1 MYNFLNVYK
10 DLILTNISFKILY
23 YILHMHDSIQMY
35 CSHTLQKKN
44 ANLFTWIYFEN
55 KNLYYFSINHDSC
68 PNISIISC
76 RKKICMLTQ

>member
-35 CSHTLQKKN
+35 CSHTLQKKKMPIFSHGFI
-44 ANLFTWIYFEN
+44 LKIKTCTIFQLIMTVVLIYQ
-55 KNLYYFSINHDSC
+55 L
-68 PNISIISC
+68 
-76 RKKICMLTQ
+76 